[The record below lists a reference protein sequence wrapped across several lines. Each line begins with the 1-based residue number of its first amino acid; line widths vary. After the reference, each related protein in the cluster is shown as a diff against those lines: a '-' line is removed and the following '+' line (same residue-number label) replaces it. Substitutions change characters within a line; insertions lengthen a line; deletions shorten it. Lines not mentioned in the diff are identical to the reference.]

1 MNYILLVVGLI
12 LLVKGADFFVA
23 GAANIAKTF
32 KIPPLIIGLTIV
44 AMGTS
49 APEAAVSTIAAL
61 AGNNDIAL
69 ANVLGSNIFNILI
82 VVGICC
88 TIKPMKVT
96 GSILKKEM
104 PFLVLG
110 SVILFIMSADML
122 FSNTANIVSRSDGLI
137 LLIIFAMFL
146 YSLIMFALNNKIPDT
161 EDELDGP
168 PLTIGKSIIYSLVGM
183 VGIILGGQ
191 FVVDSASAIAT
202 SFGISQTLIGLT
214 IVAFGT
220 SLPEL
225 VTSVIAAKKGES
237 DMALGN
243 AIGSNIFNVLLVLG
257 VSASISPISIAPI
270 AFMDM
275 AILFVATIIVYIFAL
290 SKRNLNKM
298 EGFIIILIYIAYMA
312 YAIIR

>member
-23 GAANIAKTF
+23 GAANIAKIF

-82 VVGICC
+82 VVGVCC
-88 TIKPMKVT
+88 MIKPMKVT

-104 PFLVLG
+104 PFLALG
-110 SVILFIMSADML
+110 SIILFIMSADML
-122 FSNTANIVSRSDGLI
+122 FANTPNVISRSDGLI
-137 LLIIFAMFL
+137 LIIIFSMFL
-146 YSLIMFALNNKIPDT
+146 YSLVMFALNNKTPDT
-161 EDELDGP
+161 KGELDEQS
-168 PLTIGKSIIYSLVGM
+168 LTIGKSVVYSLFGM
-183 VGIILGGQ
+183 AGIILGGQ

-225 VTSVIAAKKGES
+225 VTSVIAARKGES

-257 VSASISPISIAPI
+257 VSASISPIAISPI
-270 AFMDM
+270 AFIDM
-275 AILFVATIIVYIFAL
+275 LILFIVTIIVYIFAL
-290 SKRNLNKM
+290 SKRSLNKT
-298 EGFIIILIYIAYMA
+298 EGAIIILIYIAYMA

>member
-23 GAANIAKTF
+23 GAANIAKIF

-82 VVGICC
+82 VVGVCC
-88 TIKPMKVT
+88 MIKPMKVT

-104 PFLVLG
+104 PFAALG
-110 SVILFIMSADML
+110 SIILFIMAADI
-122 FSNTANIVSRSDGLI
+122 FFTNTDNIISRSDGLI

-146 YSLIMFALNNKIPDT
+146 YSLIMFALNNKT
-161 EDELDGP
+161 TNTADESDGK
-168 PLTIGKSIIYSLVGM
+168 PLTIGKSVIYSLVGL

-243 AIGSNIFNVLLVLG
+243 AIGSNIFNLLLVLG
-257 VSASISPISIAPI
+257 VSATISPITISPI

-275 AILFVATIIVYIFAL
+275 IILFIVTIIVYIFAL
-290 SKRNLNKM
+290 SKRSLNKI
-298 EGFIIILIYIAYMA
+298 EGAIIILIYIAYMA

>member
-1 MNYILLVVGLI
+1 MNYILLLVGLI

-23 GAANIAKTF
+23 GAANIAKIF

-82 VVGICC
+82 VVGVCC
-88 TIKPMKVT
+88 VIKPMKVT

-104 PFLVLG
+104 PFLALG
-110 SVILFIMSADML
+110 SIILFIMSADML
-122 FSNTANIVSRSDGLI
+122 FAGTNNIISRSDGLI

-146 YSLIMFALNNKIPDT
+146 YSLIMFALNNKTTDT
-161 EDELDGP
+161 QGELDGP
-168 PLTIGKSIIYSLVGM
+168 PLTIGKSVVYSLFGM
-183 VGIILGGQ
+183 AGIILGGQ

-257 VSASISPISIAPI
+257 ISASISPISISPI

-290 SKRNLNKM
+290 SKRNLNKI
-298 EGFIIILIYIAYMA
+298 EGIIIILIYIAYMA